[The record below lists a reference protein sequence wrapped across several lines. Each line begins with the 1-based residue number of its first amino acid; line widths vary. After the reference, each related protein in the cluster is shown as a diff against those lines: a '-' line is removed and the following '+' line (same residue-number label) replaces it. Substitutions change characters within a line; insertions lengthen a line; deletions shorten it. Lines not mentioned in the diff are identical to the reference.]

1 MNDEEIKDFWERSHR
16 SHEAFGKVRELCEK
30 YAAGTDPKQLV
41 DAADRALAAIDADFQ
56 RQWWEAGSKRIR
68 LSLWR
73 RWRNAW
79 EMFWVY
85 LLGDGQGNKW
95 P

>member
-16 SHEAFGKVRELCEK
+16 SHEAFAKIGELCEK
-30 YAAGTDPKQLV
+30 YAAGTDPKQLA
-41 DAADRALAAIDADFQ
+41 DASNRALAAIDADF
-56 RQWWEAGSKRIR
+56 KC
-68 LSLWR
+68 
-73 RWRNAW
+73 
-79 EMFWVY
+79 